1 MLAQINIP
9 VQVLPE
15 VLIGR
20 QQWTQ
25 HLWLS
30 KNYASSISPKW
41 TVFSNES
48 LIKLGHEYSTEL
60 KWTILDLKVGVLL
73 NINETSFKPDFYN
86 EN

>member
-1 MLAQINIP
+1 MLDQINIL

-15 VLIGR
+15 VLMER
-20 QQWTQ
+20 Q

-30 KNYASSISPKW
+30 NNSASSISPKW

-73 NINETSFKPDFYN
+73 NINETSFKPGWFL
-86 EN
+86 